1 MEMIKTAPIKTTAMV
16 LLATLAAA
24 LVSVLVA
31 AYTPALAQKST
42 VADTRHP
49 RVIDVRPAEGATGVS
64 IVSPNNPYAY
74 HRVVAYFSEDMRER
88 TLFRAIQVFKKGSN
102 TPISDY
108 SVWYNARERKV
119 ILEPEI
125 ALKRGVTYKAVVST
139 QAEDLAGNRLD
150 QRRNLAGLQPKV
162 WYFTMEN

>member
-1 MEMIKTAPIKTTAMV
+1 MTKADQLKTTATV
-16 LLATLAAA
+16 ALAAFAAA

-31 AYTPALAQKST
+31 AHTPALAQST
-42 VADTRHP
+42 AADTRHP
-49 RVIDVRPAEGATGVS
+49 RVTDVRPVEGATDVS
-64 IVSPNNPYAY
+64 ILSPSNPYAY

-88 TLFRAIQVFKKGSN
+88 TVWKAFRVYKKGSN

-108 SVWYNARERKV
+108 TLWYNARERKA
-119 ILEPEI
+119 IPEPEI

-150 QRRNLAGLQPKV
+150 QNRNRGGLQPKV
-162 WYFTMEN
+162 WYFTTED